1 MKDGTNAAPAVT
13 RGTAGTKPAR
23 PDAPLHHWANA
34 APLVAFSH
42 LRWNFVFQ
50 RPQHILTRI
59 GRERPVLFVEE
70 PVLRPGAPPS
80 LEIETV
86 SPGVRVARPS
96 LPMNGTPFSDSQQRA
111 LHELLQEQLDR
122 DRWTAHVSWLYTP
135 MAVRLAKALHPHV
148 IVYDCMDELGSS
160 GDAPPEL
167 AERERELLAAADV
180 VMTGGH
186 RLYRDMCEHHSFV
199 RCYPSSI
206 EVEHFANPGAEP
218 ADQAGIAR
226 PVLGFHG
233 VIDERLDL
241 ELVAAL
247 AAAHPDW
254 QIVLVGPVVKI
265 EPAALPMAENIHYLG
280 QKSYAELPAY
290 LAGWDA
296 ALMPFVIGPTTRSIS
311 RSKVLEYMAAD
322 RPIVS
327 TPIADVVASDHDI
340 VHVGDGPDGFIAA
353 CEQALDGSGE
363 DRERRRAK
371 AREVLHRTSW
381 DETVRRMGL
390 IVRFLADPAPT
401 QERALRELTPD
412 TSLGS

>member
-1 MKDGTNAAPAVT
+1 MKEGTNAAPAT
-13 RGTAGTKPAR
+13 GNGTAGIKPAR
-23 PDAPLHHWANA
+23 PSPPSGTWWANVV
-34 APLVAFSH
+34 PLVAFSH
-42 LRWNFVFQ
+42 LRWNFFHQ
-50 RPQHILTRI
+50 RPQHIMTRI
-59 GRERPVLFVEE
+59 GRGRPVLFVEE
-70 PVLRPGAPPS
+70 PVVRPGAPPS
-80 LEIETV
+80 LEIQTV
-86 SPGVRVARPS
+86 SPGVRVACPT
-96 LPMNGTPFSDSQQRA
+96 LPMNGTPFGDSQQRA

-122 DRWTAHVSWLYTP
+122 DRWMAHVSWLFTP

-148 IVYDCMDELGSS
+148 IVYDCMEELRGS
-160 GDAPPEL
+160 GHVPPEL

-186 RLYRDMCEHHSFV
+186 SLHLHLCEHHPFV
-199 RCYPSSI
+199 RCYPSSV

-233 VIDERLDL
+233 VIDERVDL

-254 QIVLVGPVVKI
+254 QIVLIGPVVKP

-280 QKSYAELPAY
+280 PKGYPELPAY

-296 ALMPFVIGPTTRSIS
+296 ALMPFVIGPATRSIS
-311 RSKVLEYMAAD
+311 PSKVLEYMAAD

-327 TPIADVVASDHDI
+327 TPIGDVVANHPDI

-353 CEQALDGSGE
+353 CEQALGASGE
-363 DRERRRAK
+363 ECERRREK

-381 DETVRRMGL
+381 DQTVARMGL
-390 IVRFLADPAPT
+390 IVHYLADPGPT
-401 QERALRELTPD
+401 PRRRVLH
-412 TSLGS
+412 G

>member
-1 MKDGTNAAPAVT
+1 MKEGTNAASPAAK
-13 RGTAGTKPAR
+13 GTPRIKTARSSPSAGSRA
-23 PDAPLHHWANA
+23 ANVVPLI
-34 APLVAFSH
+34 AFSH
-42 LRWNFVFQ
+42 LRWNFVYQ
-50 RPQHILTRI
+50 RPQHIMARV

-70 PVLRPGAPPS
+70 PVLRPGVGPS

-96 LPMNGTPFSDSQQRA
+96 LPLNGTPFSDSQQPA
-111 LHELLQEQLDR
+111 LHELLREQMDR
-122 DRWTAHVSWLYTP
+122 DRWTEHVAWLFTP
-135 MAVRLAKALHPHV
+135 MAVRLARSLHPRV
-148 IVYDCMDELGSS
+148 IVYDCMDKRTAFQ
-160 GDAPPEL
+160 DAPPEL

-180 VMTGGH
+180 VMTSGH
-186 RLYRDMCEHHSFV
+186 SLYHDQCDHHPFV
-199 RCYPSSI
+199 RCYPSSV

-218 ADQAGIAR
+218 ADQAGIPR

-233 VIDERLDL
+233 VIDERIDL

-254 QIVLVGPVVKI
+254 QIVLIGPVVKI

-280 QKSYAELPAY
+280 PKSYSELPAY

-296 ALMPFVIGPTTRSIS
+296 ALMPFVIGPATRYLSPS
-311 RSKVLEYMAAD
+311 RVLEYMAAD

-327 TPIADVVASDHDI
+327 TPLVDVVANYGDI
-340 VHVGDGPDGFIAA
+340 VHVGDGDDDFIGA
-353 CEQALDGSGE
+353 CEEALACSGDE
-363 DRERRRAK
+363 CERRRAR

-390 IVRFLADPAPT
+390 IVHYLADPTPT
-401 QERALRELTPD
+401 PEIILPSRSGLRM
-412 TSLGS
+412 